1 LKRLILAVETS
12 CDETAASVVNINY
25 TVLSNVVASQIKWHE
40 RFGGVVPEIASRKH
54 VELIDS
60 VAKEAIDKAGIG
72 FNDLSYLAV
81 TLGPGLIG
89 ALLVGVSFTQA
100 LGYSLSLPVVGVNH
114 LVAHVWAIF
123 LEKNIEFP
131 FLALVVSGGHTSLLE
146 VKGEREIK
154 LMGRTLDDAAGE
166 AFDKVAKFLN
176 LSYPG
181 GPVIDK
187 LARKGNP
194 KAISFPRAM
203 LEEGYDF
210 SFSGLKTAVIN
221 YVKREGRERINIPDL
236 LASFQEAVVDVL
248 VSKSLKALREKDM
261 KRLVVSGGV
270 AANSRL
276 REKLKEVSSIENVD
290 IYLPPTSLC
299 TDNAAMVGAAAIP
312 QIKAGNFLPINAS
325 PYPNLRMS
333 Y

>member
-1 LKRLILAVETS
+1 MKRLILAVETS

>member
-1 LKRLILAVETS
+1 MKKLILAVETS
-12 CDETAASVVNINY
+12 CDETAASVVDINY
-25 TVLSNVVASQIKWHE
+25 TVLSDVVASQVKWHE
-40 RFGGVVPEIASRKH
+40 KFGGVVPEIASRKH

-60 VAKEAIDKAGIG
+60 VVKEAVDKAGIE
-72 FNDLSYLAV
+72 FDDLSYLAV

-114 LVAHVWAIF
+114 LIAHVWAIF
-123 LEKNIEFP
+123 LKENIEFP
-131 FLALVVSGGHTSLLE
+131 FLALVVSGGHTSLFE
-146 VKGEREIK
+146 VKGEKEIG
-154 LMGRTLDDAAGE
+154 LIGRTLDDAAGE

-176 LSYPG
+176 LPYPG

-187 LARKGNP
+187 LAKKGEP
-194 KAISFPRAM
+194 EAISFPRAM
-203 LEEGYDF
+203 LEEGYNF

-248 VSKSLKALREKDM
+248 VSKSLKALRERKM
-261 KRLVVSGGV
+261 RKLVVSGGV

-276 REKLKEVSSIENVD
+276 RKRLGEVSSSQDVD
-290 IYLPPTSLC
+290 VYLPPISLC

-312 QIKAGNFLPINAS
+312 QIKAGNFLPLNAS
-325 PYPNLRMS
+325 PYPNLRLS

>member
-1 LKRLILAVETS
+1 MKELILAVETS

-25 TVLSNVVASQIKWHE
+25 TVLSNVVASQVEWHE
-40 RFGGVVPEIASRKH
+40 KFGGVVPEIASRKH

-60 VAKEAIDKAGIG
+60 VVKEAVDRAGIK
-72 FNDLSYLAV
+72 FSDLSYLAV

-114 LVAHVWAIF
+114 LIAHVWAIF

-146 VKGEREIK
+146 VKGEAEIEFV
-154 LMGRTLDDAAGE
+154 GRTLDDAAGE
-166 AFDKVAKFLN
+166 AFDKVAKFLD
-176 LSYPG
+176 LPYPG

-187 LARKGNP
+187 LAKKGNP
-194 KAISFPRAM
+194 EAIPFPRAM
-203 LEEGYDF
+203 LEEGYNF

-221 YVKREGRERINIPDL
+221 YVKKEGRERINIPDL

-248 VSKSLKALREKDM
+248 VGKSLRALREKNM
-261 KRLVVSGGV
+261 ERLVVSGGV

-276 REKLKEVSSIENVD
+276 RERLSEVSSSEDVD
-290 IYLPPTSLC
+290 IYLPSTGLC

-312 QIKAGNFLPINAS
+312 QIRAGKFLSIDAS

>member
-1 LKRLILAVETS
+1 MKKLILAVETS

-25 TVLSNVVASQIKWHE
+25 TMLSNVVASQIEWHE
-40 RFGGVVPEIASRKH
+40 KFGGVVPEIASRKH
-54 VELIDS
+54 VELVDS
-60 VAKEAIDKAGIG
+60 VVKEAIDKAGIG
-72 FNDLSYLAV
+72 FSDLSYLAV

-114 LVAHVWAIF
+114 LIAHVWAIF
-123 LEKNIEFP
+123 LEKNIKFP

-146 VKGEREIK
+146 VKGEVEIEFV
-154 LMGRTLDDAAGE
+154 GRTLDDAAGE
-166 AFDKVAKFLN
+166 AFDKVAKFLD
-176 LSYPG
+176 LPYPG

-187 LARKGNP
+187 LAKEGNP
-194 KAISFPRAM
+194 EAIPFPRAM
-203 LEEGYDF
+203 LEEGYNF

-248 VSKSLKALREKDM
+248 VGKSLKALKEKNM

-276 REKLKEVSSIENVD
+276 REKLKKVSSVENVD

-312 QIKAGNFLPINAS
+312 QIKVGNFLPMDAS

>member
-1 LKRLILAVETS
+1 LKKLILAVETS

-25 TVLSNVVASQIKWHE
+25 TMLSNVVASQIEWHE
-40 RFGGVVPEIASRKH
+40 KFGGVVPEIASRKH
-54 VELIDS
+54 VELVDS
-60 VAKEAIDKAGIG
+60 VVKEAIDKAGIG
-72 FNDLSYLAV
+72 FSDLSYLAV

-114 LVAHVWAIF
+114 LIAHVWAIF
-123 LEKNIEFP
+123 LEKNIKFP

-146 VKGEREIK
+146 VKGEVEIEFV
-154 LMGRTLDDAAGE
+154 GRTLDDAAGE
-166 AFDKVAKFLN
+166 AFDKVAKFLD
-176 LSYPG
+176 LPYPG

-187 LARKGNP
+187 LAKEGNP
-194 KAISFPRAM
+194 EAIPFPRAM
-203 LEEGYDF
+203 LEEGYNF

-248 VSKSLKALREKDM
+248 VGKSLKALKEKNM

-276 REKLKEVSSIENVD
+276 REKLKKVSSVENVD

-312 QIKAGNFLPINAS
+312 QIKVGNFLPMDAS

>member
-1 LKRLILAVETS
+1 MKKLILAVETS

-25 TVLSNVVASQIKWHE
+25 TLLSNVVASQIEWHKK
-40 RFGGVVPEIASRKH
+40 FGGVVPEIASRKH

-60 VAKEAIDKAGIG
+60 VVKEAIDKAGVG
-72 FNDLSYLAV
+72 FGDLNYLAV

-100 LGYSLSLPVVGVNH
+100 LGYSLSLPIVGINH
-114 LVAHVWAIF
+114 LIAHVWAIF
-123 LEKNIEFP
+123 LRKSVKFP

-146 VKGEREIK
+146 VKGEVEIEFV
-154 LMGRTLDDAAGE
+154 GRTLDDAAGE
-166 AFDKVAKFLN
+166 AFDKVAKFLD
-176 LSYPG
+176 LPYPG
-181 GPVIDK
+181 GPVIDN
-187 LARKGNP
+187 LAKEGNP
-194 KAISFPRAM
+194 EAISFPRAM
-203 LEEGYDF
+203 LEGGYNF

-248 VSKSLKALREKDM
+248 VDKSLKALKEKNM

-276 REKLKEVSSIENVD
+276 REKLKEVSFFENVD
-290 IYLPPTSLC
+290 VYLPPTSLC

-312 QIKAGNFLPINAS
+312 QIKAGNFLPITAS
-325 PYPNLRMS
+325 PYPHLRMS